1 MIGEILQRRYKIIK
15 ELGNGGFGKTYL
27 AEYPCD
33 LPVTPQ
39 YNCVIKELVR
49 PPTPDLD
56 TEQRFK
62 KEAAVLFKLGK
73 NHSQIPELYDFFE
86 ENRKFYLV
94 QEYIDGQD
102 LSYEINSDQKWSE
115 ADVIHLLQEI
125 LEVLTFIHEQNV
137 IHRDIKPLNLMRRYS
152 DNKLVLIDFG
162 VVKEIS
168 TLEVNAKGKI
178 ISTITAG
185 TPGYMPSEQLQG
197 HPKSNSDIFALGMTA
212 IEAITGVSPQELQKD
227 PNTLEV
233 IWREK
238 VQISEALAEILTKMV
253 RYHYTERYADAHET
267 LQALKQAG
275 LPLQSPITSLHP
287 IKIGDKYG
295 YIDQIGRV
303 VIQPQFDDACHF
315 DEGMALIQMSKK
327 YGFIN
332 KKGYLVIPTQFDE
345 ALYFYEGMAKVKI
358 NNKYGYISKTCKL
371 IIQPQ
376 FEEADNFCEG
386 LASVKIDEKWGY
398 IDKSGKFVIPPQ
410 FDCAWDFCEGL
421 AMVTIDAKWGYI
433 GKSGQFV
440 ISPQFEEAWD
450 FCEGLARVQINSKYG
465 YIDKSGR
472 LIIQPQFYFAAD
484 FFEGLA
490 RVKIDNKYGY
500 IDKSGRLIIQ
510 PQFED
515 SDNFFEGLAR
525 VKIDNKYGYIDKSG
539 RLIIQPQFEDSDN
552 FFEGLARVKID
563 NKYGYIDKNRHF
575 AIQSKFDNGCKFYKG
590 LARVKIGEQERY
602 LDKKGRFIY

>member
-39 YNCVIKELVR
+39 YNCVIKELVK

-73 NHSQIPELYDFFE
+73 SHSQIPELYDFFE

-102 LSYEINSDQKWSE
+102 LSYEINSGQKWSE
-115 ADVIHLLQEI
+115 ADVIQLLQDI
-125 LEVLTFIHEQNV
+125 LEVLAFVHEQNV
-137 IHRDIKPLNLMRRYS
+137 IHRDLKPLNLMRRYS

-178 ISTITAG
+178 SSTIPIG
-185 TPGYMPSEQLQG
+185 TRGYMPNEQFHG
-197 HPKSNSDIFALGMTA
+197 HPKLCSDIYALGITA
-212 IEAITGVSPQELQKD
+212 IQAVTGKSPQELPID

-238 VQISEALAEILTKMV
+238 AEISESLADILTKMV
-253 RYHYTERYADAHET
+253 RYHYKERYTDAHEA

-275 LPLQSPITSLHP
+275 LPSESPIISLHP

-295 YIDQIGRV
+295 YIDQTGRV
-303 VIQPQFDDACHF
+303 VIQPQFD
-315 DEGMALIQMSKK
+315 
-327 YGFIN
+327 
-332 KKGYLVIPTQFDE
+332 E
-345 ALYFYEGMAKVKI
+345 AWNFYEGMAIVKI
-358 NNKYGYISKTCKL
+358 DNKYGYISKSGNL
-371 IIQPQ
+371 IIQPH
-376 FEEADNFCEG
+376 FEEADNFSEG
-386 LASVKIDEKWGY
+386 LASVKIDE
-398 IDKSGKFVIPPQ
+398 
-410 FDCAWDFCEGL
+410 
-421 AMVTIDAKWGYI
+421 KWGYI

-440 ISPQFEEAWD
+440 ISPQFEESWD
-450 FCEGLARVQINSKYG
+450 FCEGLARVQIN
-465 YIDKSGR
+465 
-472 LIIQPQFYFAAD
+472 
-484 FFEGLA
+484 
-490 RVKIDNKYGY
+490 NKYGY
-500 IDKSGRLIIQ
+500 IDKTGRLIIL
-510 PQFED
+510 PQFYFATD
-515 SDNFFEGLAR
+515 FS
-525 VKIDNKYGYIDKSG
+525 K
-539 RLIIQPQFEDSDN
+539 
-552 FFEGLARVKID
+552 GLARVKID
-563 NKYGYIDKNRHF
+563 NKYGYIDKNGKF
-575 AIQSKFDNGCKFYKG
+575 IIPPQFDNVCKFYKG

-602 LDKKGRFIY
+602 IDKKGRFIY